1 MSSLLSDVKSRIQ
14 KMFETKELADCTFLV
29 GEEKLPVKGHK
40 LILSV
45 ASPVLQGMLKEVS
58 ENHPKITITDT
69 EPEVF
74 QAILKYIYTDA
85 VDVNGK
91 IVYDVATAAKSYQI
105 PGLLKACLDR
115 ITADDLTPKK
125 ILEAYS
131 LVLHTT
137 DCDLKKKCE
146 EIIKTKTKE
155 VLADSS
161 FVEACLDVVEAVLS
175 MENLEIDSELDLLKA
190 VDRYAKHDPSC
201 DETSIRN
208 VLAKIRFLSVTPEDF
223 AKALS
228 TTSVLAASDALAIL
242 AHLVFDKSEVPM
254 PPGFSQRREGRNKE
268 TIIAIKN
275 LTETRF
281 RLNVENL
288 SSKEKNEWEV
298 WSTTLFLH
306 SNLKLKVYIKKE
318 TQNLE
323 NFLSVNLKCNLE
335 SESEWSCKVVL
346 EAFLLRDDNEKG
358 NEKRILPKYSKKNQA
373 IGMKFITISDLLNPN
388 NHFIKDGVITFGF
401 KINLDEL
408 EVL

>member
-1 MSSLLSDVKSRIQ
+1 MSSLISDVKSRIQ

-45 ASPVLQGMLKEVS
+45 ASPVLQEMLKEVS

-105 PGLLKACLDR
+105 QGLLKACLDR

-125 ILEAYS
+125 VLEAYS
-131 LVLHTT
+131 LVLHIATT
-137 DCDLKKKCE
+137 DSDLKKKCE

-161 FVEACLDVVEAVLS
+161 FVEACLDV
-175 MENLEIDSELDLLKA
+175 LDLLKA

-223 AKALS
+223 AKVLS
-228 TTSVLAASDALAIL
+228 TASVLAASDALAIL
-242 AHLVFDKSEVPM
+242 AHLVFDQSEVPM
-254 PPGFSQRREGRNKE
+254 PPGFSLRREGRNKE

-318 TQNLE
+318 DKNLE
-323 NFLSVNLKCNLE
+323 NFLSVNLACNLDGK
-335 SESEWSCKVVL
+335 SDWSCNVVL
-346 EAFLLRDDNEKG
+346 SAFLLRDDMEKANG
-358 NEKRILPKYSKKNQA
+358 KTFDQKYTKKSDA
-373 IGMKFITISDLLNPN
+373 FGLKFITISELLNPN
-388 NHFIKDGVITFGF
+388 NHFIKDGVITFEF
-401 KINLDEL
+401 KINVDEPK
-408 EVL
+408 VL